1 MVGFKCRGR
10 AHVPNVQILWR
21 LSKESI
27 LHHLANIAKG
37 GKKLA
42 FRSDPLVAIV
52 AEGDALRWDTNDY
65 FLSKGLIPQQRDE
78 LQASHHHEKS

>member
-10 AHVPNVQILWR
+10 AHVPILWR

-37 GKKLA
+37 GKKLV
-42 FRSDPLVAIV
+42 FRSDPLVEIV
-52 AEGDALRWDTNDY
+52 TEGDALPRWDTNDY
-65 FLSKGLIPQQRDE
+65 VFLP
-78 LQASHHHEKS
+78 